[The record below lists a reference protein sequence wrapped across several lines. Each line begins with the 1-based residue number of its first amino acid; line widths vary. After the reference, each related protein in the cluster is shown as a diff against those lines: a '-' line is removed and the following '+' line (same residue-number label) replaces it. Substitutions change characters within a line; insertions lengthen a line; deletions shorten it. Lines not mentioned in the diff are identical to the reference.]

1 MTALPQNAV
10 ADLERTVADLERQLQ
25 SAATEDAR
33 LRGELGI
40 ALERQNATADILRT
54 IASAPGDAGR
64 SLQRIAETCARLF
77 GAPGA
82 SILLAK
88 DGEWGQSYRFGDSAR
103 RIRAAVPLSE
113 MRVDGPNLPGEVI
126 TGNRQIHIPD
136 LDHIDPSMADWPGP
150 PHARAAGTRTMCG
163 TPLRRDDKAIGALI
177 VYRDQ
182 LLPFT
187 AEELALLQSFAD
199 QAVIAIEN
207 DRLFNDTREA
217 LERQTATSDIL
228 KVIASSPSDVQPV
241 FDVIVERAV
250 RLCGAR
256 MGRVYRYDGELIHMV
271 GGHGLSVP
279 GRSEAERPFPR
290 PASDDTIVGR
300 VMLSR
305 AANILTDLNEDET
318 VPPLSRK
325 MISAMGPD
333 QVTMPMPPPRG
344 KLSDRGDHA
353 ELGRAA
359 RLHDRTMALLRTLP
373 DQAVIADRCRIVR

>member
-25 SAATEDAR
+25 STATENDR

-187 AEELALLQSFAD
+187 AEELALLQSLAEKAD
-199 QAVIAIEN
+199 IAKEK
-207 DRLFNDTREA
+207 DRMFNDTREA

-228 KVIASSPSDVQPV
+228 KVIASSRRTCS
-241 FDVIVERAV
+241 RYSTSSSTRGAAV
-250 RLCGAR
+250 RR
-256 MGRVYRYDGELIHMV
+256 PMGRVYRYDGELIH
-271 GGHGLSVP
+271 GGRP
-279 GRSEAERPFPR
+279 RPQRARRSEAERPFRDRPR
-290 PASDDTIVGR
+290 TTPSSDGSCCAR
-300 VMLSR
+300 
-305 AANILTDLNEDET
+305 NILTDLNEDET
-318 VPPLSRK
+318 VPPLS
-325 MISAMGPD
+325 
-333 QVTMPMPPPRG
+333 PR
-344 KLSDRGDHA
+344 
-353 ELGRAA
+353 
-359 RLHDRTMALLRTLP
+359 
-373 DQAVIADRCRIVR
+373 